1 MFNLLC
7 FNKNNLGVH
16 KRAVFFLF
24 WTVPSVPRVSTFF
37 SIKYQIINIPNFEDH
52 MISVPTTQLCPY
64 PVEAATDSIYKL
76 MDATVF
82 QEKFIH
88 NRQQVRF
95 VLQAIICK
103 LLVYTTPSLVPLT
116 KLKIT
121 QLISQLCAK
130 SQLTTEVVFVFF
142 SYILLVR
149 FLDK

>member
-1 MFNLLC
+1 
-7 FNKNNLGVH
+7 
-16 KRAVFFLF
+16 
-24 WTVPSVPRVSTFF
+24 
-37 SIKYQIINIPNFEDH
+37 

-76 MDATVF
+76 MGATVF

-130 SQLTTEVVFVFF
+130 SQLTTEVGFVFF
-142 SYILLVR
+142 FIHLTSEILRQMKFNSSIVVLLSSYPETRKKHIP
-149 FLDK
+149 